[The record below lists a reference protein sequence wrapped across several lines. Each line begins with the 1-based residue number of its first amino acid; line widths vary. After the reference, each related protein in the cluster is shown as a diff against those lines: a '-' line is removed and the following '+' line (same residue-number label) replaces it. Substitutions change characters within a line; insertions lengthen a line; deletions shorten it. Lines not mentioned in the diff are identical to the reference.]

1 MNMGSG
7 KKDLMQGSDAGKGH
21 VAFLKHP
28 EQIITEKDLDRRGY
42 LKEGLISVVS

>member
-1 MNMGSG
+1 M
-7 KKDLMQGSDAGKGH
+7 MQGSEGGKGN

-28 EQIITEKDLDRRGY
+28 DQVITEKDLDRRGY

>member
-1 MNMGSG
+1 VNMDIV
-7 KKDLMQGSDAGKGH
+7 KKIMMQGAEGSKGH

-28 EQIITEKDLDRRGY
+28 DRIITEKDLDRKGY